1 MHAIIGESKRKEQ
14 TNALVNKSLIF
25 SYVLSLPLSCGE
37 LVIRP
42 FSLLIIQLL
51 PNQRFQFS
59 FFVVFQLHVPVI
71 YQGVYCMWQGLFL
84 SVLQQESVIR
94 LAVSFFFCTT
104 YRVPSVLDFFFP
116 GSFIDII

>member
-25 SYVLSLPLSCGE
+25 SYVLSLPLSC
-37 LVIRP
+37 RP